1 LFALLAFVGIEMFRR
16 WERIKVILPQ
26 MASESNTEKM
36 AAMTMLA
43 EVIMDVWS
51 PKEGNSRCPRRLK
64 RRWTLWLSRCF
75 PHRVLWARS
84 RKEWQ
89 HVRKLSFSLS
99 TWYVFSLVHLLM
111 MKTLLSEKGCNPVEI
126 GLVQM
131 SVTALFGG
139 IHVLGPGVRSKL
151 WKKVGLK
158 RKMSGKP
165 LCTLGDKESPLGGA
179 CEERVYGPGKDQSD
193 KLYSV
198 GKLIRNAEFWKY
210 VVVLGAIRGSTTM
223 LGLVSL
229 SYVAASFTETIKAS
243 APLATVLF
251 SWMILGERTSLPVLL
266 SLFPVMGG
274 LVLCTSSELSF
285 HTIGF
290 LAALF
295 NNVLDCIQNVVSKK
309 MMKLLVTPVQLQ
321 FFTSFVGMFFQL
333 PVLLWHLQRS
343 AISAETVQAKV
354 VGREVAL
361 YMLIAAVFFHTQ
373 SVSAYCTMSLMSP
386 VSMSVA
392 NTLKRTLMIFI
403 SILYFH
409 NTVGVSNVGGILM
422 VVGGV
427 ALYNY
432 CLIARRPRSPRQ
444 REGSRGKQET

>member
-1 LFALLAFVGIEMFRR
+1 
-16 WERIKVILPQ
+16 
-26 MASESNTEKM
+26 
-36 AAMTMLA
+36 ML
-43 EVIMDVWS
+43 
-51 PKEGNSRCPRRLK
+51 
-64 RRWTLWLSRCF
+64 
-75 PHRVLWARS
+75 
-84 RKEWQ
+84 
-89 HVRKLSFSLS
+89 
-99 TWYVFSLVHLLM
+99 
-111 MKTLLSEKGCNPVEI
+111 KTLLSEKGCNPVEI

-139 IHVLGPGVRSKL
+139 IHVLGPEVRSKL
-151 WKKVGLK
+151 WKKPGLK
-158 RKMSGKP
+158 RKMSGSP
-165 LCTLGDKESPLGGA
+165 AGILGDKKKSPLGGTW
-179 CEERVYGPGKDQSD
+179 EESVDGPGKDQSD
-193 KLYSV
+193 QLNSV
-198 GKLIRNAEFWKY
+198 GKLIRNAEFWKHM
-210 VVVLGAIRGSTTM
+210 VVLGALRGSTTI
-223 LGLVSL
+223 LVLVSL

-274 LVLCTSSELSF
+274 LVLCTSSEVSF

-290 LAALF
+290 LAAVL

-333 PVLLWHLQRS
+333 PVLLWQLQRS
-343 AISAETVQAKV
+343 AISAETAQAKLD
-354 VGREVAL
+354 GREVAL

-432 CLIARRPRSPRQ
+432 CLIARRRQ
-444 REGSRGKQET
+444 KGLPCSA

>member
-1 LFALLAFVGIEMFRR
+1 M
-16 WERIKVILPQ
+16 
-26 MASESNTEKM
+26 
-36 AAMTMLA
+36 
-43 EVIMDVWS
+43 
-51 PKEGNSRCPRRLK
+51 
-64 RRWTLWLSRCF
+64 
-75 PHRVLWARS
+75 
-84 RKEWQ
+84 
-89 HVRKLSFSLS
+89 
-99 TWYVFSLVHLLM
+99 
-111 MKTLLSEKGCNPVEI
+111 
-126 GLVQM
+126 
-131 SVTALFGG
+131 
-139 IHVLGPGVRSKL
+139 
-151 WKKVGLK
+151 
-158 RKMSGKP
+158 
-165 LCTLGDKESPLGGA
+165 
-179 CEERVYGPGKDQSD
+179 
-193 KLYSV
+193 
-198 GKLIRNAEFWKY
+198 
-210 VVVLGAIRGSTTM
+210 VVLGALRGSTII

-243 APLATVLF
+243 SLLVTVLF

-333 PVLLWHLQRS
+333 PVLLWQLQRS

-361 YMLIAAVFFHTQ
+361 YMLIAAVLFHAQ

-444 REGSRGKQET
+444 REGSRGKQEA